1 MNFQQAI
8 KHCLSNYA
16 NFKGRA
22 KRSEY
27 WYFVLFCA
35 LVYVIATVISPALYV
50 IAALALF
57 IPTLAAGVR
66 RLHDRGRSGWNLLW
80 VLIPFGSI
88 VVLVWLAQDSTPGLN
103 QYN

>member
-1 MNFQQAI
+1 MRTLLDGIPLAQMNTSMTINAPAMW
-8 KHCLSNYA
+8 L
-16 NFKGRA
+16 
-22 KRSEY
+22 
-27 WYFVLFCA
+27 L
-35 LVYVIATVISPALYV
+35 ALYA

-66 RLHDRGRSGWNLLW
+66 RLHDRGRSGWNWLW
-80 VLIPFGSI
+80 ALIPFGGI